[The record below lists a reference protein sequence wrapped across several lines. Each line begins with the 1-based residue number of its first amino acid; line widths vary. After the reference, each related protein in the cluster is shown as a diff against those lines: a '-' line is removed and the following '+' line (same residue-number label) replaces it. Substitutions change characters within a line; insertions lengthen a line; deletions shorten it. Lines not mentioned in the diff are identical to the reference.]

1 MNGVDVQGAIIR
13 EVSSGETTEGWGR
26 THPIPN
32 SSQFAFPTMVAPAS
46 RKSRTDVASK
56 GEVNSDQGLE
66 RPS

>member
-26 THPIPN
+26 THPKPN